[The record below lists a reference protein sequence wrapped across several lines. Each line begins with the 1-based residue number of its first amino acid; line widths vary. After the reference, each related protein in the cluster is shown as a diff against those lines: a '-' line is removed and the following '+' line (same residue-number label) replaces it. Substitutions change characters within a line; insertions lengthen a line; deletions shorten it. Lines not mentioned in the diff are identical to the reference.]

1 MVGAAIL
8 EYERI
13 RSQAYGI
20 VHRYKQFRV
29 NVRIN

>member
-8 EYERI
+8 EYERM
-13 RSQAYGI
+13 RSQAYKMI
-20 VHRYKQFRV
+20 HRYKQFRI